1 MLLRF
6 SPCKKTGSTNSI
18 SSWNGIV
25 VIMEESITGVVDIM
39 FTGTSKNGNVIF
51 AKPVKDSGARKVSLK
66 EGFSTSGSMCSTSA
80 CFKDGEEIG
89 TIYPGT
95 LNIKLYSSNNVN
107 VPSNGTYLPSL
118 LGDVY
123 IVPRGLDYTCVG
135 VDDPS
140 LFQDYLK
147 YNEQYQGI
155 VQKYGLKLDQE
166 IDLVSY
172 VGGSFKAKIVEVS
185 SYNPFHGKAVSLEK
199 EEEGS
204 FNMSVSNIYAK

>member
-6 SPCKKTGSTNSI
+6 NPCKKTGSTNSI

-25 VIMEESITGVVDIM
+25 VIMEESITGLVDVM

-51 AKPVKDSGARKVSLK
+51 AKPVKDSGARKVSLA

-80 CFKDGEEIG
+80 AFKDGEEFGI
-89 TIYPGT
+89 IYPGT
-95 LNIKLYSSNNVN
+95 LNIKLYSANNVN
-107 VPSNGTYLPSL
+107 VPSHGTYLPTL

-147 YNEQYQGI
+147 HNKQYKDI
-155 VQKYGLKLDQE
+155 VNKYGLKFGQ
-166 IDLVSY
+166 IVDLVAY
-172 VGGSFKAKIVEVS
+172 AGGSFKAKITEVS
-185 SYNPFHGKAVSLEK
+185 SYSPFHGKAVR
-199 EEEGS
+199 EEDEETP
-204 FNMSVSNIYAK
+204 FHISVSNIYA